1 MSASRIG
8 RFTCREMQPFGIKVE
23 GVDLNQPL
31 TAEEEKAIPDLLF
44 RHGVVVFEN
53 QDLSDARQREIM
65 AVIGRVSAGYNG
77 FSMLDPDGEL
87 GRTKITFHSDY
98 AFTSKP
104 MTALSLF
111 GVDVSEGQSCTNFAS
126 GVRALAEMPQA
137 LKDRIAGKQSR
148 AVLPKDQGLVQLYE
162 PFPEGM
168 PSIVRDIVVDHP
180 MTGEKIVYIHEL
192 QCCGIEG
199 MEKAEAQALVEEV
212 FAEIYRPDNIYSHMW
227 KNGDLVIWDNMSM
240 QHGRPPLGD
249 NVKKRSLRRI
259 GVAEK
264 ELLELCPDFAKD
276 DAVVAQLSR
285 GKIVAKMEGGASHIA
300 AE

>member
-1 MSASRIG
+1 M
-8 RFTCREMQPFGIKVE
+8 EPFGVKV
-23 GVDLNQPL
+23 GGLDLNQPL

-44 RHGVVVFEN
+44 KHGVVVFEG

-87 GRTKITFHSDY
+87 GRTKIAYHSDY

-111 GVDVSEGQSCTNFAS
+111 GVAVTEGETCTNFAN
-126 GVRALAEMPQA
+126 GIRALERMPQA
-137 LKDRIAGKQSR
+137 LRDKIADKQSR
-148 AVLPKDQGLVQLYE
+148 AVLPKDQGLIQLYE

-192 QCCGIEG
+192 QCTGIEG

-240 QHGRPPLGD
+240 QHARPPLGD

-264 ELLELCPDFAKD
+264 ELSGTRPRLRQGRRGGRSAQSRK
-276 DAVVAQLSR
+276 VVET
-285 GKIVAKMEGGASHIA
+285 MEGGTSHIA